1 MNFGLDHDRLP
12 QQHIPS
18 DEQTPEGIGFLKTL
32 FKPLKTLYTNF
43 VNYRNGNLY
52 KLRYSLQVI
61 YLEHLLNDQFN
72 NGLPAYTNGIP
83 TGIYI
88 GKPLGNRR
96 APVLRNKVEQRPAII
111 LWSKTDPSFNPVVHK
126 KIVLRKKEEYLS
138 NLKFIVYV
146 PFSVFDVT
154 TATQEVIKMRGWINF
169 YNDISNYS
177 IVNY

>member
-1 MNFGLDHDRLP
+1 MNFELDHDK
-12 QQHIPS
+12 IPEQLTPF
-18 DEQTPEGIGFLKTL
+18 DEQTPEGTAFLKSL
-32 FKPLKTLYTNF
+32 LKPLKTLYNSF
-43 VNYRNGNLY
+43 IVHRNSNLY

-72 NGLPAYTNGIP
+72 NGLPAYTNNIP

-88 GKPLGNRR
+88 GKPLGNKR
-96 APVLRNKVEQRPAII
+96 APVLRMKVEQRPAIV
-111 LWSKTDPSFNPVVHK
+111 LWNKNDPFFNPAVHK

-146 PFSVFDVT
+146 PYSVFDVS
-154 TATQEVIKMRGWINF
+154 TATQEVTRMRGWINF